1 MKRTEYSVVS
11 VSITPSPPSDAVVV
25 HGSICVEM
33 LVAESRIVI
42 IDHLPALLPREAFV
56 QQRQDLWHVELDIF
70 QVQVI
75 LIVLLHLKQIIK
87 LEIQFK

>member
-1 MKRTEYSVVS
+1 
-11 VSITPSPPSDAVVV
+11 
-25 HGSICVEM
+25 M

-87 LEIQFK
+87 LEIQFKETSIATCLQVSMLERQENERSSPL